1 MSADAPSADAQAGE
15 PRFWLGVVSR
25 DHVLR
30 GVEMGIVQIGHGKRV
45 GLERMGPGDGFV
57 YYSPRAAYPEGA
69 PVKAFTALGRIADEE
84 VWQADEGDFKP
95 WRRRV
100 DYDADAAEVPIAD
113 LRDDLDLTAKPNWG
127 YALRRGLLEL
137 SAADF
142 ATIRAA
148 MSGEGG
154 IRTHE
159 AS

>member
-1 MSADAPSADAQAGE
+1 MAGE
-15 PRFWLGVVSR
+15 PKDPGERFWLGVVSR

-30 GVEMGIVQIGHGKRV
+30 GIEKGIVQIGHGKRV
-45 GLERMGPGDGFV
+45 GLERMSPGDGFV
-57 YYSPRAAYPEGA
+57 YYSPRAAYPKGD
-69 PVKAFTALGRIADEE
+69 PVQAFTAIGRIADEK

-100 DYDADAAEVPIAD
+100 DYEPAAAEVPIAD
-113 LRDDLDLTAKPNWG
+113 LKDRLDLTAKPNWG
-127 YALRRGLLEL
+127 YALRRGLIEL
-137 SAADF
+137 TSEDF
-142 ATIRAA
+142 ALIRAA